1 MGRLDLAD
9 EPDLRW
15 EVANH
20 MDAMR
25 HSSLEI
31 PEKLNKYMQLSG

>member
-1 MGRLDLAD
+1 MGRLGLAD

-20 MDAMR
+20 MDAKWL
-25 HSSLEI
+25 SSLEI
-31 PEKLNKYMQLSG
+31 PEKVK